1 MGDVLKIMVLTNKT
15 SKNFNQILMK
25 KSNTFYHI
33 ILDQSGSMSDCVNQ
47 TLKGLADQRKEIL
60 AIANEFPDQE
70 IRVGLTV
77 FDHNIELKY
86 SNLSVTEL
94 SRMNSFHYQ
103 PNGQTALLDAIGMSV
118 TATQR
123 LMANEGDSAVIII
136 LTDGYENA
144 SKEYSHKQ
152 IKELIQ
158 AKEETGKWSFTYLG
172 ATLDAVEI
180 AKSMNIK
187 EENSFAFQKQNMG
200 NEAFGRSTMALKKLM
215 EVFRSEED

>member
-1 MGDVLKIMVLTNKT
+1 VVLTNKA
-15 SKNFNQILMK
+15 SKNFNPILMK
-25 KSNTFYHI
+25 KSKTFYHI

-60 AIANEFPDQE
+60 AIANEFPGQE

-77 FDHNIELKY
+77 FDHNLELKY

-118 TATQR
+118 TTTER
-123 LMANEGDSAVIII
+123 LMVNESDSAVIII

-152 IKELIQ
+152 IKELIL

-180 AKSMNIK
+180 ANSMNIK
-187 EENSFAFQKQNMG
+187 EENSFAFQKQNME

>member
-1 MGDVLKIMVLTNKT
+1 MVLTNKT
-15 SKNFNQILMK
+15 SKNFNPILMK
-25 KSNTFYHI
+25 KSKTFYHI

-60 AIANEFPDQE
+60 AIANEFPGQE

-123 LMANEGDSAVIII
+123 LMVNEGDSAVIII

-215 EVFRSEED
+215 EVFRNEED

>member
-1 MGDVLKIMVLTNKT
+1 MVLTNKT
-15 SKNFNQILMK
+15 SKNFNPILMK

-60 AIANEFPDQE
+60 AISNEFPDQE

-118 TATQR
+118 TATER
-123 LMANEGDSAVIII
+123 LMVNEGDSAVIII

-180 AKSMNIK
+180 ARSMNIK
-187 EENSFAFQKQNMG
+187 AENSFAFEKKNMDKD
-200 NEAFGRSTMALKKLM
+200 AFARSSMALKNSMMK
-215 EVFRSEED
+215 F

>member
-1 MGDVLKIMVLTNKT
+1 
-15 SKNFNQILMK
+15 MK
-25 KSNTFYHI
+25 KSKTFYHI

-60 AIANEFPDQE
+60 AIANEFPEQE

-77 FDHNIELKY
+77 FDHVVELKY

-94 SRMNSFHYQ
+94 SKMNRFQYQ

-118 TATQR
+118 AATER
-123 LMANEGDSAVIII
+123 LLVNEGDKAVIII

-144 SKEYSHKQ
+144 SKEYSQKQ

-172 ATLDAVEI
+172 ATLDAVDI
-180 AKSMNIK
+180 ARSMNIK
-187 EENSFAFQKQNMG
+187 AENSFAFEKKNMDKD
-200 NEAFGRSTMALKKLM
+200 AFARSSMALKNSMMK
-215 EVFRSEED
+215 F

>member
-15 SKNFNQILMK
+15 SKNFNPIIMK
-25 KSNTFYHI
+25 KLKTFYHI

-60 AIANEFPDQE
+60 AIANEFPSQE

-118 TATQR
+118 AATQR
-123 LMANEGDSAVIII
+123 LMVNEGDSAVIII

-180 AKSMNIK
+180 ARSMNIK
-187 EENSFAFQKQNMG
+187 AENSFAFEKKNMDKD
-200 NEAFGRSTMALKKLM
+200 AFARSSMALKNSMMK
-215 EVFRSEED
+215 F

>member
-1 MGDVLKIMVLTNKT
+1 
-15 SKNFNQILMK
+15 MK
-25 KSNTFYHI
+25 KSKTFYHI

-60 AIANEFPDQE
+60 AIANEFPGQE

-94 SRMNSFHYQ
+94 SRMNSFHYK

-118 TATQR
+118 AATQR
-123 LMANEGDSAVIII
+123 LMVNEGDSAVIII

-180 AKSMNIK
+180 ARSMNIK
-187 EENSFAFQKQNMG
+187 AENSFAFEKKNMDKD
-200 NEAFGRSTMALKKLM
+200 AFARSSMALKNSMMK
-215 EVFRSEED
+215 F

>member
-1 MGDVLKIMVLTNKT
+1 
-15 SKNFNQILMK
+15 
-25 KSNTFYHI
+25 
-33 ILDQSGSMSDCVNQ
+33 MSDCVNQ
-47 TLKGLADQRKEIL
+47 TLKGLAEQRKEIL
-60 AIANEFPDQE
+60 AIANEFPEQE

-77 FDHNIELKY
+77 FDHIVELKY

-94 SRMNSFHYQ
+94 SRMNSFQYQ

-118 TATQR
+118 AATQR

-152 IKELIQ
+152 IKELIK
-158 AKEETGKWSFTYLG
+158 AKEATGKWSFTYLG

-180 AKSMNIK
+180 ARSMNIK
-187 EENSFAFQKQNMG
+187 AENSFAFEKKNMDKD
-200 NEAFGRSTMALKKLM
+200 AFARSSMALKNSMMK
-215 EVFRSEED
+215 F

>member
-1 MGDVLKIMVLTNKT
+1 LGDVLKIVVLTNKT
-15 SKNFNQILMK
+15 SKNFNPILMK
-25 KSNTFYHI
+25 KSKTFYHI

-47 TLKGLADQRKEIL
+47 TLKGLADQRKEII

-94 SRMNSFHYQ
+94 SRMNSFHYR

-118 TATQR
+118 AATQR
-123 LMANEGDSAVIII
+123 LMVNEGDSAVIII

-180 AKSMNIK
+180 ARSMNIK
-187 EENSFAFQKQNMG
+187 AENSFAFEKKNMDKD
-200 NEAFGRSTMALKKLM
+200 AFARSSMALKNSMMK
-215 EVFRSEED
+215 F

>member
-1 MGDVLKIMVLTNKT
+1 
-15 SKNFNQILMK
+15 MK

-60 AIANEFPDQE
+60 AIANEFPGQE

-77 FDHNIELKY
+77 FDQNIELKY

-118 TATQR
+118 AATQR
-123 LMANEGDSAVIII
+123 LMVNEGDSAVIII

-180 AKSMNIK
+180 ARSMNIK
-187 EENSFAFQKQNMG
+187 EENSFAFEKKNMDKD
-200 NEAFGRSTMALKKLM
+200 AFARSSMALKNSMMK
-215 EVFRSEED
+215 F

>member
-1 MGDVLKIMVLTNKT
+1 
-15 SKNFNQILMK
+15 MK
-25 KSNTFYHI
+25 KSHTFYHI

-77 FDHNIELKY
+77 FDHNVELKY

-94 SRMNSFHYQ
+94 SRMNSFQYK

-118 TATQR
+118 AATQR
-123 LMANEGDSAVIII
+123 LMVNEGDSAVIII

-180 AKSMNIK
+180 ARSMNIK
-187 EENSFAFQKQNMG
+187 AENSFAFEKKNM
-200 NEAFGRSTMALKKLM
+200 NKDAFARSSMALKNSMMK
-215 EVFRSEED
+215 F

>member
-1 MGDVLKIMVLTNKT
+1 VVLTNKT
-15 SKNFNQILMK
+15 SKNFNPILMK

-94 SRMNSFHYQ
+94 SRMNSFHYK

-118 TATQR
+118 AATQR
-123 LMANEGDSAVIII
+123 LMVNEGDSAVIII

-180 AKSMNIK
+180 ARSMNIK
-187 EENSFAFQKQNMG
+187 AENSFAFEKKNMDKD
-200 NEAFGRSTMALKKLM
+200 AFARSSMALKNSMMK
-215 EVFRSEED
+215 F

>member
-1 MGDVLKIMVLTNKT
+1 
-15 SKNFNQILMK
+15 MK

-94 SRMNSFHYQ
+94 SRMNSFHYK

-118 TATQR
+118 AATQR
-123 LMANEGDSAVIII
+123 LMVNEGDSAVIII

-187 EENSFAFQKQNMG
+187 AENSFAFEKKNMDKD
-200 NEAFGRSTMALKKLM
+200 AFARSSMALKNSMMK
-215 EVFRSEED
+215 F

>member
-1 MGDVLKIMVLTNKT
+1 
-15 SKNFNQILMK
+15 MK
-25 KSNTFYHI
+25 KSKTFYHI

-60 AIANEFPDQE
+60 AIANEFPGQE

-94 SRMNSFHYQ
+94 SRMNSFHYK

-118 TATQR
+118 AATQR
-123 LMANEGDSAVIII
+123 LMVNEGDSAVIII

-158 AKEETGKWSFTYLG
+158 AKEETGRWSFTYLG

-180 AKSMNIK
+180 ARSMNIK
-187 EENSFAFQKQNMG
+187 AENSFAFEKKNMDKD
-200 NEAFGRSTMALKKLM
+200 AFARSSMALKNSMMK
-215 EVFRSEED
+215 F

>member
-1 MGDVLKIMVLTNKT
+1 
-15 SKNFNQILMK
+15 MK

-60 AIANEFPDQE
+60 AIANEFPEQE

-77 FDHNIELKY
+77 FDHIVELKY

-94 SRMNSFHYQ
+94 SRMNSFQYQ

-118 TATQR
+118 AATQR

-180 AKSMNIK
+180 ARSMNIK
-187 EENSFAFQKQNMG
+187 AKNSFAFEKKNMDKD
-200 NEAFGRSTMALKKLM
+200 AFARSSMALKNSMMK
-215 EVFRSEED
+215 F

>member
-1 MGDVLKIMVLTNKT
+1 
-15 SKNFNQILMK
+15 MK

-77 FDHNIELKY
+77 FNHNIELKY

-118 TATQR
+118 VATQR
-123 LMANEGDSAVIII
+123 LMINEGDSAVIII

-158 AKEETGKWSFTYLG
+158 AKEETRKWSFTYLG

-215 EVFRSEED
+215 EVFRNEED

>member
-1 MGDVLKIMVLTNKT
+1 
-15 SKNFNQILMK
+15 MK

-94 SRMNSFHYQ
+94 SRMNSFHYK

-118 TATQR
+118 AATQR
-123 LMANEGDSAVIII
+123 LMVNEGDSAVIII

-180 AKSMNIK
+180 ARSMNIK
-187 EENSFAFQKQNMG
+187 AENSFAFEKKNMDKD
-200 NEAFGRSTMALKKLM
+200 AFARSSMALKNSMMK
-215 EVFRSEED
+215 F

>member
-1 MGDVLKIMVLTNKT
+1 
-15 SKNFNQILMK
+15 MK

-33 ILDQSGSMSDCVNQ
+33 ILDQSGSMSDCINQ

-60 AIANEFPDQE
+60 AIANEFPEQE

-77 FDHNIELKY
+77 FDHVVELKY

-94 SRMNSFHYQ
+94 SRMNSFQYQ

-118 TATQR
+118 AATER

-152 IKELIQ
+152 IKELIK
-158 AKEETGKWSFTYLG
+158 AKEATGKWSFTYLG

-180 AKSMNIK
+180 ARSMNIK
-187 EENSFAFQKQNMG
+187 AENSFAFEKKNMDKD
-200 NEAFGRSTMALKKLM
+200 AFARSSMALKNSMMK
-215 EVFRSEED
+215 F

>member
-1 MGDVLKIMVLTNKT
+1 
-15 SKNFNQILMK
+15 MK

-86 SNLSVTEL
+86 FNLSVTEL
-94 SRMNSFHYQ
+94 SKMNSFHYQ

-118 TATQR
+118 AATQR
-123 LMANEGDSAVIII
+123 LMVNEGDSAVIII

-172 ATLDAVEI
+172 ATLDAVDI
-180 AKSMNIK
+180 ARSMNIK
-187 EENSFAFQKQNMG
+187 AENSFAFEKKNMDKD
-200 NEAFGRSTMALKKLM
+200 AFARSSMALKNSMMK
-215 EVFRSEED
+215 F

>member
-1 MGDVLKIMVLTNKT
+1 
-15 SKNFNQILMK
+15 MK

-118 TATQR
+118 AATQR
-123 LMANEGDSAVIII
+123 LMINEGDSAVIII

-152 IKELIQ
+152 IKEFIQ

-180 AKSMNIK
+180 ARSMNIK
-187 EENSFAFQKQNMG
+187 AENSFAFEKKNMDKG
-200 NEAFGRSTMALKKLM
+200 AFGRSTNALKNLM
-215 EVFRSEED
+215 GKF

>member
-1 MGDVLKIMVLTNKT
+1 MVLTNNT
-15 SKNFNQILMK
+15 SKNFNPILMK
-25 KSNTFYHI
+25 KSKTFYHI

-103 PNGQTALLDAIGMSV
+103 PKGQTALLDAIGMSV
-118 TATQR
+118 ASTER
-123 LMANEGDSAVIII
+123 LMVNEGDSAVIII

-180 AKSMNIK
+180 ARSMNIK
-187 EENSFAFQKQNMG
+187 AENSFAFQKQNMG

-215 EVFRSEED
+215 EVFRNEED

>member
-1 MGDVLKIMVLTNKT
+1 
-15 SKNFNQILMK
+15 MK

-60 AIANEFPDQE
+60 AISNEFPDQE

-118 TATQR
+118 TATER
-123 LMANEGDSAVIII
+123 LMVNEGDSAVIII

-180 AKSMNIK
+180 ARSMNIK
-187 EENSFAFQKQNMG
+187 AENSFAFEKKNMDKD
-200 NEAFGRSTMALKKLM
+200 AFARSSMALKNSMMK
-215 EVFRSEED
+215 F

>member
-1 MGDVLKIMVLTNKT
+1 
-15 SKNFNQILMK
+15 MK
-25 KSNTFYHI
+25 KSTTFYHI

-47 TLKGLADQRKEIL
+47 TLSGLENQRKEIL
-60 AIANEFPDQE
+60 ALANEFPEQK

-77 FDHNIELKY
+77 FDHNINIKY
-86 SNLSVTEL
+86 RNLSVTEL
-94 SRMNSFHYQ
+94 SKMDGFEYR

-118 TATQR
+118 ADTQR
-123 LMANEGDSAVIII
+123 LMGNEKDAAVMII

-158 AKEETGKWSFTYLG
+158 DKEATGKWSFTYLG

-187 EENSFAFQKQNMG
+187 EENSFSFEKKNM
-200 NEAFGRSTMALKKLM
+200 NKDAFGRSTMALKSILEIFKN
-215 EVFRSEED
+215 EED

>member
-1 MGDVLKIMVLTNKT
+1 MVLTNKT
-15 SKNFNQILMK
+15 SKNFNPILMK

-33 ILDQSGSMSDCVNQ
+33 ILDQSGSMSDCINQ

-60 AIANEFPDQE
+60 AIANEFPEQE
-70 IRVGLTV
+70 IKVGLTV
-77 FDHNIELKY
+77 FDHIVELKY

-94 SRMNSFHYQ
+94 SRMNSFQYQ

-118 TATQR
+118 AATER

-152 IKELIQ
+152 IKELIK
-158 AKEETGKWSFTYLG
+158 AKEATGKWSFTYLG

-187 EENSFAFQKQNMG
+187 AENSFAFEKKNMDKD
-200 NEAFGRSTMALKKLM
+200 AFARSSMALKNSM
-215 EVFRSEED
+215 MRF

>member
-1 MGDVLKIMVLTNKT
+1 LGDVLKIVVLTNKT
-15 SKNFNQILMK
+15 SKNFNPILMK

-60 AIANEFPDQE
+60 AIANEFPEQE

-77 FDHNIELKY
+77 FDHVVELKY

-94 SRMNSFHYQ
+94 SRMNSFQYQ

-118 TATQR
+118 AATER

-152 IKELIQ
+152 IKELIK
-158 AKEETGKWSFTYLG
+158 AKEATGKWSFTYLG

-180 AKSMNIK
+180 ARSRNIK
-187 EENSFAFQKQNMG
+187 AENSFAFEKKNMDKD
-200 NEAFGRSTMALKKLM
+200 AFARSSMALKNSMMK
-215 EVFRSEED
+215 F

>member
-1 MGDVLKIMVLTNKT
+1 LGDVLKIVVLTNKT
-15 SKNFNQILMK
+15 SKNFNPILMK

-47 TLKGLADQRKEIL
+47 TLKGLAEQRKEIL
-60 AIANEFPDQE
+60 AIANEFPEQE

-77 FDHNIELKY
+77 FDHIVELKY

-94 SRMNSFHYQ
+94 SRMNSFQYQ

-118 TATQR
+118 AATQR

-180 AKSMNIK
+180 ARSMNIK
-187 EENSFAFQKQNMG
+187 AKNSFAFEKKNMDKD
-200 NEAFGRSTMALKKLM
+200 AFARSSMALKNSMMK
-215 EVFRSEED
+215 F

>member
-1 MGDVLKIMVLTNKT
+1 
-15 SKNFNQILMK
+15 MK

-60 AIANEFPDQE
+60 AIANEFSGQE

-103 PNGQTALLDAIGMSV
+103 PNGQTALLDAIGVSV
-118 TATQR
+118 AAIQR
-123 LMANEGDSAVIII
+123 LMVNEGDSAVIII

-172 ATLDAVEI
+172 ATQDAVEI

-187 EENSFAFQKQNMG
+187 ADNSFAFEKKNMDKD
-200 NEAFGRSTMALKKLM
+200 AFARSSMALKNSMMK
-215 EVFRSEED
+215 F

>member
-1 MGDVLKIMVLTNKT
+1 
-15 SKNFNQILMK
+15 MK

-118 TATQR
+118 AATQS
-123 LMANEGDSAVIII
+123 LMVNEGDSAVIII

-180 AKSMNIK
+180 ARSMNIK
-187 EENSFAFQKQNMG
+187 AENSFAFQKQNME
-200 NEAFGRSTMALKKLM
+200 NEAFGRSSMALMNSMMK
-215 EVFRSEED
+215 F

>member
-15 SKNFNQILMK
+15 SKNFNPILMK
-25 KSNTFYHI
+25 KSKTFYHI

-77 FDHNIELKY
+77 FDHNVELKY
-86 SNLSVTEL
+86 SNLTVTEL

-103 PNGQTALLDAIGMSV
+103 PNGLTALLDAIGMSV
-118 TATQR
+118 AATQR
-123 LMANEGDSAVIII
+123 LMVNEGDSAVIII

-144 SKEYSHKQ
+144 SKEYSQKQ

-158 AKEETGKWSFTYLG
+158 AKEETRKWSFTYLG
-172 ATLDAVEI
+172 ATLDTVEI

-187 EENSFAFQKQNMG
+187 AENSFAFEKKNMDKD
-200 NEAFGRSTMALKKLM
+200 AFARSSMALKNSMMK
-215 EVFRSEED
+215 F

>member
-1 MGDVLKIMVLTNKT
+1 MKNNKT
-15 SKNFNQILMK
+15 I
-25 KSNTFYHI
+25 YHFVV
-33 ILDQSGSMSDCVNQ
+33 DQSGSMSDCVNQ

-60 AIANEFPDQE
+60 AIANEFPEQE

-77 FDHNIELKY
+77 FDHVVELKY

-94 SRMNSFHYQ
+94 SRMNSFQYQ

-118 TATQR
+118 AATER

-187 EENSFAFQKQNMG
+187 AENSFAFEKKNMG
-200 NEAFGRSTMALKKLM
+200 NEAFGRSTMALKNSMMK
-215 EVFRSEED
+215 F

>member
-1 MGDVLKIMVLTNKT
+1 
-15 SKNFNQILMK
+15 MK

-33 ILDQSGSMSDCVNQ
+33 ILDQSGSMSDCINQ

-60 AIANEFPDQE
+60 AIANEFPEQE

-77 FDHNIELKY
+77 FDHVVELKY

-94 SRMNSFHYQ
+94 SRMNSFQYQ

-118 TATQR
+118 AATER
-123 LMANEGDSAVIII
+123 LMANVGDSAVIII

-152 IKELIQ
+152 IKELIK
-158 AKEETGKWSFTYLG
+158 AKEATGKWSFTYLG

-187 EENSFAFQKQNMG
+187 AENSFAFEKKNMDKD
-200 NEAFGRSTMALKKLM
+200 AFARSSMALKNSMMK
-215 EVFRSEED
+215 F

>member
-1 MGDVLKIMVLTNKT
+1 
-15 SKNFNQILMK
+15 
-25 KSNTFYHI
+25 
-33 ILDQSGSMSDCVNQ
+33 MSDCINQ

-60 AIANEFPDQE
+60 AIANEFPEQE

-77 FDHNIELKY
+77 FDHVVELKY

-94 SRMNSFHYQ
+94 SRMNSFRYQ

-118 TATQR
+118 AETQH
-123 LMANEGDSAVIII
+123 LIANEGDSAVIII

-187 EENSFAFQKQNMG
+187 AENSFAFEKKNMG
-200 NEAFGRSTMALKKLM
+200 NEAFGRSTMALKNSMMK
-215 EVFRSEED
+215 F

>member
-1 MGDVLKIMVLTNKT
+1 MGDVLKIMVLTNIT
-15 SKNFNQILMK
+15 SKNFNPIRMK

-77 FDHNIELKY
+77 FDHNVELKY

-94 SRMNSFHYQ
+94 ARMNSFHYQ

-118 TATQR
+118 AATQL
-123 LMANEGDSAVIII
+123 LMVNEGDSAVIII

-187 EENSFAFQKQNMG
+187 AENSFAFEKKNMDKD
-200 NEAFGRSTMALKKLM
+200 AFARSSMALKNSMMK
-215 EVFRSEED
+215 F